1 MLNSNCD
8 CLLSHSV
15 VSDSLWPHGL
25 YPARFLC
32 PWDSPG
38 KNTGG
43 GELLCPPPGDL
54 PNSGIGP
61 RSPALQADSSPSEPP
76 GEPKNTGVGNLT
88 LLQGICPTQ
97 ESNGSL
103 LHCRRILYQRSS
115 QGSPALI
122 LPFCHFSSTSLWLP
136 LWCLRQSKVHCP
148 RFSTITFRGNGPW
161 IRQLLSPPLPAKATG
176 AHSALCSGS
185 HLFQPS
191 YVFSSMF
198 SS

>member
-1 MLNSNCD
+1 MLDDNANFESKSE
-8 CLLSHSV
+8 SHSV
-15 VSDSLWPHGL
+15 VSDYLWPYGL
-25 YPARFLC
+25 YS
-32 PWDSPG
+32 PWNSPG
-38 KNTGG
+38 QNTGVG
-43 GELLCPPPGDL
+43 SLSL
-54 PNSGIGP
+54 PNPGVKH
-61 RSPALQADSSPSEPP
+61 RSPALQADSLPAEPP

-148 RFSTITFRGNGPW
+148 RFSTITFTGNGPW